1 MGCNTNVVTNVNGIP
16 YLSTTKTTVGTASV
30 DLALGFFVRP
40 LPPVGYFTVRVTDA
54 IPTGTTTTLPVTLT
68 LNGTQRQL
76 TQFDGTP
83 VTVAQLIGGTGVFT
97 VFNDRANGILQLTS
111 RVVET
116 AAAAAA
122 GG

>member
-30 DLALGFFVRP
+30 DLALGFAGRP

-54 IPTGTTTTLPVTLT
+54 IPTGTTATLPVTLT
-68 LNGTQRQL
+68 LNGTTRNL
-76 TQFDGTP
+76 TQFDGTQ

-97 VFNDRANGILQLTS
+97 VFNDRFNGILQLTS

-116 AAAAAA
+116 AAAA
-122 GG
+122 G